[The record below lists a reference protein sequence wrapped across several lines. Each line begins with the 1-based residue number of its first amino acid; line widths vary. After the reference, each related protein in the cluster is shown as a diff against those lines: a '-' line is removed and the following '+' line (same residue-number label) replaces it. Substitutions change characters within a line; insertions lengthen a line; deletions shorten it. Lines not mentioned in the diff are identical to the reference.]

1 MKEKEVDKEKVSDS
15 IEKEQQVES
24 EKEKQYEADKVE
36 KVQEIQDEHNR
47 LTHDQFWD
55 KEYDLT
61 DSQYKKLEIRATQD
75 IKKKQ
80 TPKKKSIVDMTPPSF
95 SLGLSPTENEPKSK
109 NKEEK
114 GNTVIIDNSKTQM
127 TYDAKYKTVCEL
139 LGTWYSGEPLWGCSE
154 LGGYLVVEELLRIAS
169 LSHATYPERK
179 CFPNGILV

>member
-1 MKEKEVDKEKVSDS
+1 RKKSIKKVSDS

-36 KVQEIQDEHNR
+36 KVHEIQDEHNR

-95 SLGLSPTENEPKSK
+95 SLGLSPTENESKSK

-114 GNTVIIDNSKTQM
+114 VKKEENVEKRAKKPSRFLVSPYLNKKTAIKGKTAPDELMIQNT
-127 TYDAKYKTVCEL
+127 
-139 LGTWYSGEPLWGCSE
+139 
-154 LGGYLVVEELLRIAS
+154 
-169 LSHATYPERK
+169 
-179 CFPNGILV
+179 CFPRKEKN